1 MVNDSARVMR
11 RPRRASPRT
20 ARTAAAIIATAVM
33 ALLASACGGSPS
45 PTGSGGSPN
54 AGGSASSSSAVG
66 FSACIRSHGVPNYP
80 DPGGSGVLPKTSA
93 QQLGVSTSQYE
104 AAQHACQ
111 HLLPVN
117 SASLQQC
124 EEAGVCSHAEIQ
136 QWLNDGLRF
145 ARCMRSHGV
154 PNWPDPTVGPQ
165 GGGVAF
171 AISVSKDGF
180 DPHSPQ
186 IEAKVNE
193 CDQLMPAGGVPL
205 AVSQ

>member
-1 MVNDSARVMR
+1 MNDSARVMR

-20 ARTAAAIIATAVM
+20 ARTVAGIIATAVL

-45 PTGSGGSPN
+45 STGSGGSPN
-54 AGGSASSSSAVG
+54 AGGSSSSPSAVG
-66 FSACIRSHGVPNYP
+66 FSRCMRSHGVPSYP
-80 DPGGSGVLPKTSA
+80 DPGSSGVLPKTSA
-93 QQLGVSTSQYE
+93 QQLGVSTPQYE

-111 HLLPVN
+111 HQLPVD
-117 SASLQQC
+117 SASLRQC
-124 EEAGVCSHAEIQ
+124 EMAGVCSHAEIQ
-136 QWLNDGLRF
+136 QWLNAGLRF

-154 PNWPDPTVGPQ
+154 PKWPDPGVSPQ

-186 IEAKVNE
+186 IEAKVGE
-193 CDQLMPAGGVPL
+193 CDRLMPGGGVPL